1 MKKLKFFIPVFILF
15 VFFACS
21 SKPSK
26 PNMKEGEWE
35 ISVKTE
41 IKGEMPF
48 QMPAKTYT
56 QCITKEKAIPQK
68 VDPEKNC
75 EITKYETKGDT
86 VFWRVECKTSEG
98 LVISEGTVTYRGTI
112 FDGVIKMEHLGTEI
126 IQNINGKWI
135 RECKLK

>member
-1 MKKLKFFIPVFILF
+1 
-15 VFFACS
+15 
-21 SKPSK
+21 
-26 PNMKEGEWE
+26 MKEGKWE

-48 QMPAKTYT
+48 QMPVKTYT

-68 VDPEKNC
+68 VDPEQNC

-86 VFWRVECKTSEG
+86 VFWVVECKTSEG
-98 LVISEGTVTYRGTI
+98 LVKSEGTVTYRGTT

-126 IQNINGKWI
+126 IQNMHGRWI
-135 RECKLK
+135 GECR